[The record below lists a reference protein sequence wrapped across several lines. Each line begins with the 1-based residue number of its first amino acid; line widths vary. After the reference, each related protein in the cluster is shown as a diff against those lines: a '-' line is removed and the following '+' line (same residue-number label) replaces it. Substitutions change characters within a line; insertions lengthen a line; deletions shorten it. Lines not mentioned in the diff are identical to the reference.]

1 VTTTRGRKPKK
12 LNVRPN
18 VDWDAVEERARKA
31 YHENHLGGA
40 GRGADSNDVIDS
52 YDFEAGYRA
61 AVREFAP
68 RIGLADAWQV
78 NDPLFTVV
86 DVQVDKGLYRMLH
99 GTTGKSK
106 QNGRA

>member
-1 VTTTRGRKPKK
+1 MTTTRGRKPKK

-31 YHENHLGGA
+31 YH
-40 GRGADSNDVIDS
+40 ADSNDVVDS